1 MGCSYGPET
10 KNIKRDEI
18 KNREKIINEVE
29 IIGSNITKINKELSY
44 VAKSVCKV
52 IFQYNNNMHI
62 GTGFL
67 IKLIKKDEP
76 FFCMMTNAHIIK
88 DEMIQKYQLRFII
101 ILKT

>member
-1 MGCSYGPET
+1 MGYSYGPET

-18 KNREKIINEVE
+18 KNKEKIINEVE